1 MELFIFLWSLLFVI
15 PGIIKSL
22 AYFATPYLLAEYDN
36 LPATEALKVSM
47 RITAGHKGEIFMMS
61 LSFFGWFILSG
72 ITMGI
77 VGVFY
82 AMPYYSISLA
92 GLYEELKDQAIRS
105 GAISESELY

>member
-1 MELFIFLWSLLFVI
+1 
-15 PGIIKSL
+15 
-22 AYFATPYLLAEYDN
+22 
-36 LPATEALKVSM
+36 M
-47 RITAGHKGEIFMMS
+47 RITNGHKGEIFMMV

-82 AMPYYSISLA
+82 AMPYYSVSLA
-92 GLYEELKDQAIRS
+92 GLYEELKDQAISS